1 MIKRIATVGG
11 LTLLSRLTGFIRDV
25 VMAAMLGAGPV
36 ADAFF
41 VAFRLPN
48 HFRAI
53 FAEGAFAAA
62 FVPAY
67 AHTLEKAGLSAAKL
81 FADQVGAALITIN
94 LVLLAIALLF
104 TPEVVMLLAP
114 GLSDDPERF
123 DLAVALTRITFPYLA
138 LVSLETLFAGILN
151 ANNRFATAA
160 GASILLNVSLIATLA
175 LAPYFETAGHA
186 AAWGVLIA
194 GIAMVLLVGGDAE
207 MHGYGIR
214 LRMPRLDAPTKRFLK
229 ALGPAIV
236 GAGGVQLA
244 LFADTVIASFLPAGS
259 LSALYYA
266 DRINQLPIGVVGI
279 AVGTVLLPEMSRRLA
294 AGDTRGA
301 ASAQARGIQLALLL
315 TIPCAA
321 AAVAIPDLI
330 MRALFARGAFTSEN
344 ALSAGHTL
352 AAYSLGLI
360 PFVLLRSFTAP
371 FYARGDTATPVKA
384 ALLAASVNIALKVAL
399 MGPLAQVGLALATS
413 IGAWVN
419 LFLLAYLA
427 RRQGFAVSGEA
438 IRGPVAKLVLIG
450 IAFAAGLY
458 LASQGLEGALSSMTN
473 FREETVLGILVVVG
487 GLLYFAAVFMVLGRD
502 WLAGLMKEIEHEAAQ
517 PAPVKP
523 DLIEDPTDASESLPD
538 SEPPP
543 RI

>member
-1 MIKRIATVGG
+1 MIRRIATVGG
-11 LTLLSRLTGFIRDV
+11 LTLVSRLSGFIRDV
-25 VMAAMLGAGPV
+25 VMAAILGAGPL

-67 AHTLEKAGLSAAKL
+67 ARTLEQAGLPAAKL
-81 FADQVGAALITIN
+81 FADQIAAALITIN

-104 TPEVVMLLAP
+104 TPEVVGLLAP
-114 GLSDDPERF
+114 GLSDDPHRF
-123 DLAVALTRITFPYLA
+123 EIAVALTRITFPYLA

-160 GASILLNVSLIATLA
+160 GAPVLLNISLIATLL
-175 LAPYFETAGHA
+175 LAPYFQDAGHA

-194 GIAMVLLVGGDAE
+194 GVAQVLLVGVDAE
-207 MHGYGIR
+207 GHGYGIR
-214 LRMPRLDAPTKRFLK
+214 LRIPKLDELTKRFLK
-229 ALGPAIV
+229 ALGPAII

-244 LFADTVIASFLPAGS
+244 LFADTLIASFLPTGA

-279 AVGTVLLPEMSRRLA
+279 AVGTVLLPEMSRRIA
-294 AGDTRGA
+294 AGDMAGA

-321 AAVAIPDLI
+321 AALMIPDII
-330 MRALFARGAFTSEN
+330 MRALFARGAFTSED
-344 ALSAGHTL
+344 ALAAGSTL
-352 AAYSLGLI
+352 AAYSVGLI

-384 ALLAASVNIALKVAL
+384 ALFAAAVNIGLKVVL

-413 IGAWVN
+413 VGAWIT
-419 LFLLAYLA
+419 LSLLAWLA
-427 RRQGFAVSGEA
+427 RRQGFAVSGAA
-438 IRGPVAKLVLIG
+438 IGGPVARLALIG
-450 IAFAAGLY
+450 TVFATVLFGGAYALEEALAG
-458 LASQGLEGALSSMTN
+458 MRH
-473 FREETVLGILVVVG
+473 FREETVLAILVLAG
-487 GLLYFAAVFMVLGRD
+487 ALLYFALVFVILGRA
-502 WLAGLMKEIEHEAAQ
+502 WFMGLLKEVSIVAFAVIAA
-517 PAPVKP
+517 
-523 DLIEDPTDASESLPD
+523 
-538 SEPPP
+538 
-543 RI
+543 